1 MATFL
6 GAIKGS
12 KYEARAK
19 GRGSVKA
26 NRAIYYNKQYNE
38 LEKQKKIA
46 KENGDI
52 TLFKKLH
59 KQSEIALDNW
69 LDNQY

>member
-1 MATFL
+1 MATFI

-12 KYEARAK
+12 KNEARAK

-26 NRAIYYNKQYNE
+26 NKAIYYNKRYNE

-46 KENGDI
+46 KENGNI
-52 TLFKKLH
+52 ELFKKLH
-59 KQSEIALDNW
+59 EQSEIALNNW